1 MLGFVSRFGSA
12 KGMVR
17 VPNISGLSAATAPG
31 QALPPSIQA
40 LIDSGLRFSV
50 SAAENTT
57 VLADDKKVKAQVPPA
72 NTLVDYESAVSFTY
86 NTYIVITTYGNPEN
100 YNSITTFSCSGTT
113 RIPTTT
119 TYRRRAV
126 FGNQVFLFWEE
137 LSSTSVT
144 GQAQQQST
152 ACGYVVPPCSRP
164 SETCGA
170 PTAWSGCLNMYAG
183 GGAREAYQTCIRT
196 NCTSYTKTLYKCC
209 MAPACTAWSAW
220 SGVSGAGQSRSR
232 TCYDAD
238 CNPTRQVESRCA
250 VTCGSWSNVG
260 GCVSARQGQTRT
272 CVRADCS
279 TYKQTQTITCRGRL

>member
-17 VPNISGLSAATAPG
+17 VPNLSGLSAVAASG
-31 QALPPSIQA
+31 QVSSPAIQA

-57 VLADDKKVKAQVPPA
+57 VLADDKKVKSQFPAA
-72 NTLVDYESAVSFTY
+72 NTLVDYESEVSFVY

-100 YNSITTFSCSGTT
+100 YNTVTTFSCSGTT

-119 TYRRRAV
+119 TFRRRAV
-126 FGNQVFLFWEE
+126 FANQVFVFWEE

-164 SETCGA
+164 AETCGS
-170 PTAWSGCLNMYAG
+170 PTAWSGCLNMFAG
-183 GGAREAYQTCIRT
+183 GGSRESYQTCIRT
-196 NCTSYTKTLYKCC
+196 NCTSYTKVLYKCC
-209 MAPACTAWSAW
+209 MQPGCSNWSAW

-250 VTCGSWSNVG
+250 VQCGPWKNVG
-260 GCVSARQGQTRT
+260 TCVNARQRQTRT
-272 CVRADCS
+272 CVNSACTS
-279 TYKQTQTITCRGRL
+279 YTESQSIVCRGRL

>member
-1 MLGFVSRFGSA
+1 MLGFIAKFGSS

-17 VPNISGLSAATAPG
+17 VPNLSGLLVERPAG
-31 QALPPSIQA
+31 QTFPPAIKALV
-40 LIDSGLRFSV
+40 DSGLNFTTSFS
-50 SAAENTT
+50 ENTT
-57 VLADDKKVKAQVPPA
+57 VLANDKKVKSQAPPA
-72 NTLVDYESAVSFTY
+72 NTLVDYESGVSFTY
-86 NTYIVITTYGNPEN
+86 NSFIVIRTFGNPEN
-100 YNSITTFSCSGTT
+100 YNVVTTFSCSGTT

-126 FGNQVFLFWEE
+126 FDNDNFAFWEE

-144 GQAQQQST
+144 GQAQAQSA

-170 PTAWSGCLNMYAG
+170 PTAWSGCLNYYAG

-209 MAPACTAWSAW
+209 MAPACSNWSAW

-250 VTCGSWSNVG
+250 PQCGSWRNVG
-260 GCVSARQGQTRT
+260 TCKNARIQQTRT
-272 CVRADCS
+272 CVNSACNSYPESR
-279 TYKQTQTITCRGRL
+279 TVTCYGRL

>member
-1 MLGFVSRFGSA
+1 MLGFVAKFGSS

-17 VPNISGLSAATAPG
+17 VPNLAGLLAERASGQTFSPA
-31 QALPPSIQA
+31 IQA
-40 LIDSGLRFSV
+40 LVDSGLRFST
-50 SAAENTT
+50 STAEDTT
-57 VLADDKKVKAQVPPA
+57 VFANDKKVKSQNPPV
-72 NTLVDYESAVSFTY
+72 NTLVDYESGVSFTY
-86 NTYIVITTYGNPEN
+86 NTYIIITSYGNPEN
-100 YNSITTFSCSGTT
+100 YRSVESYDCSGTT
-113 RIPTTT
+113 KIPKTT
-119 TYRRRAV
+119 TYSRKAV
-126 FGNQVFLFWEE
+126 YNNNVFVFWEE
-137 LSSTSVT
+137 LGSSTVT
-144 GQAQQQST
+144 GQSQKQS
-152 ACGYVVPPCSRP
+152 ADCGWVAPPCTRP

-170 PTAWSGCLNMYAG
+170 PTAWSGCLNIGAG
-183 GGAREAYQTCIRT
+183 AGSREAYQTCIRT

-209 MAPACTAWSAW
+209 MSPQCTAWSAW

>member
-1 MLGFVSRFGSA
+1 MLGFVGKFGSS

-17 VPNISGLSAATAPG
+17 VPNLLGLPAVSSSSQTFSPA
-31 QALPPSIQA
+31 IQA
-40 LIDSGLRFSV
+40 LINSGLKFSFAV
-50 SAAENTT
+50 AENTT
-57 VLADDKKVKAQVPPA
+57 VLANDKRVKSQSPPA
-72 NTLVDYESAVSFTY
+72 NTLVNYETGVSFTY

-100 YNSITTFSCSGTT
+100 YNVVTTFSCSGTT

-126 FGNQVFLFWEE
+126 FANQAFQFWEE
-137 LSSTSVT
+137 LASTSVT

-152 ACGYVVPPCSRP
+152 ACGYVAPPCSRP

-209 MAPACTAWSAW
+209 MQPGCSNWSAW

-232 TCYDAD
+232 TCYDTD
-238 CNPTRQVESRCA
+238 CNATRQVESRCA
-250 VTCGSWSNVG
+250 VQCGSWRNVG
-260 GCVSARQGQTRT
+260 GCVKGKQSRTRT
-272 CVRADCS
+272 CVRSDCT
-279 TYKQTQTITCRGRL
+279 TYTDSGSVTCLNRI

>member
-1 MLGFVSRFGSA
+1 MLGFVAKFGSS

-17 VPNISGLSAATAPG
+17 VPNLVGLSAERPSGQTFPPAV
-31 QALPPSIQA
+31 QALV
-40 LIDSGLRFSV
+40 DSGLNFSV
-50 SAAENTT
+50 STAEDTT
-57 VLADDKKVKAQVPPA
+57 VFANDKKVKSQNPA
-72 NTLVDYESAVSFTY
+72 VNTLVDYESGVSFIY
-86 NTYIVITTYGNPEN
+86 NSYIIITSYGNPEN
-100 YNSITTFSCSGTT
+100 YNTITTYSCSGTT

-126 FGNQVFLFWEE
+126 YNNLAFVSWEE
-137 LSSTSVT
+137 LASSSAT
-144 GQAQQQST
+144 GQAQQQSVE
-152 ACGYVVPPCSRP
+152 CGYVVPPCTRP
-164 SETCGA
+164 TETCGA

-209 MAPACTAWSAW
+209 MQPQCTAWSGW
-220 SGVSGAGQSRSR
+220 SGGAGGQSRSR

-238 CNPTRQVESRCA
+238 CNARTEYESRCA
-250 VTCGSWSNVG
+250 AQCGSWSNVG